1 MRPALSEKTGID
13 LDAGDIGRAPREQRG
28 EVAATRADL
37 EHRFVRFELQLLQDP
52 SFHLGRPHA
61 FAVAQRY
68 FEIGERQGPIRGRDE
83 VFAPDLKQQV
93 EHFLIQHR
101 PGADLLLDHVEA
113 CLLEIHAFP
122 FVQQD

>member
-1 MRPALSEKTGID
+1 RQNDRIVFPVTPAASPVARFEPSVRYAGAGQMRPALSEKTGID

-83 VFAPDLKQQV
+83 VFAPDL
-93 EHFLIQHR
+93 
-101 PGADLLLDHVEA
+101 
-113 CLLEIHAFP
+113 
-122 FVQQD
+122 